1 VSTKKWKE
9 YQMKS
14 RAITF
19 AFTAGLVSSLAFAD
33 NPTDAPLMPSD
44 GNTTVAQQQNCAG
57 HNRRHSNQKEEP
69 RPPKAKNENSSKYN
83 RHAEQS
89 HAQYLGTANN

>member
-1 VSTKKWKE
+1 
-9 YQMKS
+9 MKS

-19 AFTAGLVSSLAFAD
+19 AFTACLVSSLAFAD

>member
-1 VSTKKWKE
+1 MEGIPYEISSHNIRVHRLFG
-9 YQMKS
+9 Q
-14 RAITF
+14 
-19 AFTAGLVSSLAFAD
+19 SLAFAD

-69 RPPKAKNENSSKYN
+69 GHQKPRMKILQSTTGTRN
-83 RHAEQS
+83 RAM
-89 HAQYLGTANN
+89 LNT

>member
-1 VSTKKWKE
+1 
-9 YQMKS
+9 MKS

-19 AFTAGLVSSLAFAD
+19 AYRLFGQFTGFRD
-33 NPTDAPLMPSD
+33 NPFDAPLMPSD
-44 GNTTVAQQQNCAG
+44 GNTTAAQQQNCAG
-57 HNRRHSNQKEEP
+57 HNRRHSTREEEP

-89 HAQYLGTANN
+89 PSQYLGTANH